1 MSQEFTPWI
10 ERKFD
15 FSFPV
20 AKYPE
25 IIDILA
31 GTPDILEEIMKS
43 VPCKL
48 LTVRFGD
55 KWSLQE
61 NAGHLISTEQLFL
74 GRLDDFENNLAVLRA
89 ADMSNKHT
97 NEANFNERNLEGII
111 SEFRKIR
118 TTFVKRLR
126 SYPASM
132 FGRISFH
139 PRLNVPMR
147 LVDSIY
153 FQAEHDEHHLNSM
166 KRLIDK
172 LSN

>member
-25 IIDILA
+25 IIEILES
-31 GTPDILEEIMKS
+31 TPDILDEIMKP
-43 VPCKL
+43 VECRL
-48 LTVRFGD
+48 LTVRIGD

-61 NAGHLISTEQLFL
+61 NAGHLISTEHLFL

-89 ADMSNKHT
+89 ADMSNKRT
-97 NEANFNERNLEGII
+97 DEANFNERNLSEIL
-111 SEFRKIR
+111 SEFREMR
-118 TTFVKRLR
+118 TSFISRLR
-126 SYPASM
+126 GYSSAM

-139 PRLNVPMR
+139 PRLKVPMR

-172 LSN
+172 LQE